1 MERYFPDNVAAARF
15 LSLLYIL
22 WTVSNC
28 KNKFNSSHRLGNAV
42 VYLLG
47 DKKPQFLQ
55 ALAEWIVTW
64 DKMKIS
70 SSEKFTLS
78 TQTSNAFQRVL
89 RCHAAPIDPRN
100 ELFCKIHE
108 QLPLNVI
115 SAITNVYVNNKKK
128 RSSESVVKLRVIS
141 LKKMKHKK

>member
-15 LSLLYIL
+15 LSLFYIL

-28 KNKFNSSHRLGNAV
+28 KNKFNSSHWLGNAV
-42 VYLLG
+42 VYLVV
-47 DKKPQFLQ
+47 KKTQFLQ

-78 TQTSNAFQRVL
+78 TQTSNAFQRIL
-89 RCHAAPIDPRN
+89 QCHAALIDPHN
-100 ELFCKIHE
+100 ELFCKIFE
-108 QLPLNVI
+108 
-115 SAITNVYVNNKKK
+115 
-128 RSSESVVKLRVIS
+128 
-141 LKKMKHKK
+141 